1 MGVRKYITMKDI
13 AEKAG
18 VSVNTVSRV
27 LNNKPDIS
35 KQTRENVLRI
45 AKELGYIKNI
55 TASSLR
61 NNQTKIVGVILED
74 ITNLF
79 FAEVMKGMEAAAR
92 KYGYQLLLM
101 NTQTD
106 AKKQRE
112 AIQTLLERRVEGILI
127 TPTEDGLSDF
137 ERLSHIN
144 VPVVIV
150 GRHIERLQLD
160 EIHSDEVKGGY
171 LATKH
176 LLSKGRKKILLINSI
191 PENSAARMREEGYRK
206 ALREAN
212 VHLPEDYIT
221 VSSEP
226 NMEAGYHAVF
236 KAIEKKLDFDGIF
249 CYNDM
254 FAFGAMRA
262 LEELGKRVP
271 QDVAVV
277 GYDDVAFAS
286 YYRPT
291 LTTIRINKFGM
302 GFEAFKLLLQ
312 KLSGRRKKLKR
323 VVLDVEL
330 IARESA

>member
-1 MGVRKYITMKDI
+1 MRKYVTMKDI

-35 KQTRENVLRI
+35 KQTREKILRI

-61 NNQTKIVGVILED
+61 SNQTKIIGVILED

-101 NTQTD
+101 NTGID
-106 AKKQRE
+106 PKKQRE

-137 ERLSHIN
+137 QRLSRIN
-144 VPVVIV
+144 VPVVLV

-176 LLSKGRKKILLINSI
+176 LLSRGRKKILLINSV

-212 VHLPEDYIT
+212 VHLSEDYII

-226 NMEAGYHAVF
+226 NMEAGYDAVM
-236 KAIEKKLDFDGIF
+236 KAIEKKLVFDGIF

-286 YYRPT
+286 YYRPA

-312 KLSGRRKKLKR
+312 RLSGRRKKPKR
-323 VVLDVEL
+323 VVMDVEL
-330 IARESA
+330 IVRESA

>member
-1 MGVRKYITMKDI
+1 MSVRKYITMKDI

-212 VHLPEDYIT
+212 VHLPEDYII

-286 YYRPT
+286 YYRPA

-312 KLSGRRKKLKR
+312 KLSGRRKKPKR

-330 IARESA
+330 IVRESA

>member
-1 MGVRKYITMKDI
+1 MSVRKYVTMKDI

-35 KQTRENVLRI
+35 KETREKILRI

-61 NNQTKIVGVILED
+61 SNQTKIVGVILED

-101 NTQTD
+101 NTGTD
-106 AKKQRE
+106 PKKQRE

-144 VPVVIV
+144 VPAVIV

-176 LLSKGRKKILLINSI
+176 LLLRGRKKILFINSV

-212 VHLPEDYIT
+212 VHLPEDYII

-226 NMEAGYHAVF
+226 NMEAGYDAVL

-286 YYRPT
+286 YYRPA

-312 KLSGRRKKLKR
+312 RLTGRRKKPKR

-330 IARESA
+330 IVRESA

>member
-1 MGVRKYITMKDI
+1 MRKYVTMKDI

-35 KQTRENVLRI
+35 KETREKILRI

-61 NNQTKIVGVILED
+61 SNQTKIVGVILED

-101 NTQTD
+101 NTGTD
-106 AKKQRE
+106 PKKQRE

-144 VPVVIV
+144 VPAVIV

-176 LLSKGRKKILLINSI
+176 LLLRGRKKILFINSV

-212 VHLPEDYIT
+212 VHLPEDYII

-226 NMEAGYHAVF
+226 NMEAGYDAVL

-286 YYRPT
+286 YYRPA

-312 KLSGRRKKLKR
+312 RLTGRRKKPKR

-330 IARESA
+330 IVRESA

>member
-1 MGVRKYITMKDI
+1 VRKYVTMKDI

-35 KQTRENVLRI
+35 KQTREKILRI

-61 NNQTKIVGVILED
+61 SNQTKIVGVILED

-101 NTQTD
+101 NTGTD
-106 AKKQRE
+106 PKKQRE

-144 VPVVIV
+144 VPVVLV

-176 LLSKGRKKILLINSI
+176 LLSKGRKKI
-191 PENSAARMREEGYRK
+191 P
-206 ALREAN
+206 
-212 VHLPEDYIT
+212 
-221 VSSEP
+221 
-226 NMEAGYHAVF
+226 
-236 KAIEKKLDFDGIF
+236 
-249 CYNDM
+249 
-254 FAFGAMRA
+254 
-262 LEELGKRVP
+262 
-271 QDVAVV
+271 
-277 GYDDVAFAS
+277 
-286 YYRPT
+286 
-291 LTTIRINKFGM
+291 
-302 GFEAFKLLLQ
+302 
-312 KLSGRRKKLKR
+312 
-323 VVLDVEL
+323 
-330 IARESA
+330 

>member
-45 AKELGYIKNI
+45 AKQLGYIKNI

-127 TPTEDGLSDF
+127 TPTEDSLSDF
-137 ERLSHIN
+137 GRLSHIN

-212 VHLPEDYIT
+212 VHLPEDYII

-286 YYRPT
+286 YYRPA

-312 KLSGRRKKLKR
+312 KLSGRRKKPKR

>member
-1 MGVRKYITMKDI
+1 MRKYITMRDI

-27 LNNKPDIS
+27 LNNKTDIS
-35 KQTRENVLRI
+35 KQTRENVLKI

-212 VHLPEDYIT
+212 VHLPEDYII

-286 YYRPT
+286 YYRPA

-312 KLSGRRKKLKR
+312 KLSGRRKKSKR